1 MGLRLYLD
9 TADRAAA
16 EPLLATGVFAG
27 LTTNPA
33 ILQRAGLSV
42 ADIPGVYSWATA
54 ADAAEIF
61 FQAWGADAEAMTD
74 CGLRL
79 RELGE
84 DVVVKVPASRVGMTA
99 GARLVRAGVPVL
111 VTAIYAPVQ
120 VVASAA
126 IGAAY
131 VAPYVAKIEEEGR
144 GGIATVT
151 AMQEAL
157 AATGCATEILS
168 ASLRDVETI
177 AALARAGVRCFTM
190 APPVAEALFAD
201 PLTAAAVAA
210 FDAVIGGRS

>member
-9 TADRAAA
+9 TADRTAA

-27 LTTNPA
+27 LTTNPT
-33 ILQRAGLSV
+33 ILDRAGLTV
-42 ADIPGVYSWATA
+42 ADIPSVYAWALA
-54 ADAAEIF
+54 ADAGEIF
-61 FQAWGADAEAMTD
+61 FQAWGADADAMSD

-84 DVVVKVPASRVGMTA
+84 DVVVKVPASRAGLTA
-99 GARLVRAGVPVL
+99 GARLVGAGVPVL
-111 VTAIYAPVQ
+111 VTAIFAPEQ
-120 VVASAA
+120 VVAAAA

-131 VAPYVAKIEEEGR
+131 VAPYVAKIEEAGR

-157 AATGCATEILS
+157 TATGSATEVLA

-190 APPVAEALFAD
+190 GPPVADALFAE